1 MRVAADRPWLL
12 PVRCVAEVIVCDL
25 WLDPTCGK
33 SVTEGVAVRCSRDAE
48 TSYYHLQFNNLTP
61 DNVTKLFDGALYGSV
76 AQFSNPPGA
85 PDTWYGNWQAG
96 ACPST
101 QGTLVVAAEP
111 NKFPDEANGAPADV
125 CAALRCALRGGTRT
139 RECASQCGA
148 VRTGCLFV
156 LSAVWFQP
164 SLETLKDAVT
174 QNKGVL
180 DIYARVDPHTNG
192 TCVNNGAGC
201 GYTVTMC
208 APPSWQ
214 GYNGYYCEGLIASGS
229 YEQVC

>member
-1 MRVAADRPWLL
+1 MSA
-12 PVRCVAEVIVCDL
+12 
-25 WLDPTCGK
+25 
-33 SVTEGVAVRCSRDAE
+33 
-48 TSYYHLQFNNLTP
+48 LQ
-61 DNVTKLFDGALYGSV
+61 
-76 AQFSNPPGA
+76 
-85 PDTWYGNWQAG
+85 
-96 ACPST
+96 
-101 QGTLVVAAEP
+101 
-111 NKFPDEANGAPADV
+111 
-125 CAALRCALRGGTRT
+125 CALRAR
-139 RECASQCGA
+139 
-148 VRTGCLFV
+148 VRVCVCLTVHTGCFFV

-192 TCVNNGAGC
+192 TCVNNDAGC

-214 GYNGYYCEGLIASGS
+214 GYTGYHCEGLIASGS